1 MHAFPPPYVPPEY
14 RNCKYSEMPEP
25 YKSQIDSWIGRT
37 NAHHESQAKAA
48 KQGMFI
54 ALAITA
60 IVAVITVIV
69 LA

>member
-14 RNCKYSEMPEP
+14 MNFKYSEMPEP
-25 YKSQIDSWIGRT
+25 YKSEIDAWIGMT
-37 NAHHESQAKAA
+37 TMHYDTHAKAA

-54 ALAITA
+54 AFAVAAL
-60 IVAVITVIV
+60 VAVIVAIV